1 MTLETV
7 LLVASVIGIM
17 YLGYTLMQVTKRMS
31 DISNNKSQD
40 QSLAQ
45 LHQRLDTVNDQVT
58 NQLNTV
64 TQSLLNQLS
73 SNTQQIDKRLTDT
86 NMSWQ
91 KTNQTIQSVTNKLSQ
106 LEEANKRIYDVGKDI
121 SSLQEILKAPKL
133 RGTLG
138 ELFLGDLLSQIVPAD
153 RYTLQH
159 HFKSGETVDALLKLR
174 DGQSVPIDAKFPLES
189 FQRLINAETDEA
201 KKLAKREFVVSVK
214 KRIDEIAS
222 KYIVPDEGTLD
233 FALMYIPAEN
243 VYYETIIKADDSNLV
258 GYAYAKRV
266 IPVSPNSL
274 YVYLQTISL
283 GLRGMQIEE
292 RAKEILADLSRL
304 QTDYVKVTD
313 SYEVLGKH
321 ISNASGKYEETLR
334 IMGKFGDKVD
344 RIEDKTEP
352 VQVLG
357 SVDGEI
363 EAD

>member
-1 MTLETV
+1 MSFEIL
-7 LLVASVIGIM
+7 LLVVLFIGV
-17 YLGYTLMQVTKRMS
+17 LVLAYTVVSLIKRIGHLI
-31 DISNNKSQD
+31 DDKTQN
-40 QSLAQ
+40 QSYVQ
-45 LHQRLDTVNDQVT
+45 LQQRMDAVNDQVT

-64 TQSLLNQLS
+64 TQSLLTQLS
-73 SNTQQIDKRLTDT
+73 SSTQRIDQRLVANDR
-86 NMSWQ
+86 SAQ
-91 KTNQTIQSVTNKLSQ
+91 QTAQTMQSVTNKLTQ

-138 ELFLGDLLSQIVPAD
+138 ELFLGDLLSQIVPTD
-153 RYTLQH
+153 RFVLQYS
-159 HFKSGETVDALLKLR
+159 FKSGETVDAMLLLR
-174 DGQSVPIDAKFPLES
+174 DGQKVPIDAKFPLES

-201 KKLAKREFVVSVK
+201 KKVAKREFVTSVK
-214 KRIDEIAS
+214 RRIDEVAA
-222 KYIVPDEGTLD
+222 KYIVQDEGTLD

-274 YVYLQTISL
+274 YVYLQTIAL

-304 QTDYVKVTD
+304 QTDYVKVTE

-321 ISNASGKYEETLR
+321 ITNASSKYEETSRL
-334 IMGKFGDKVD
+334 IGKFGDKVD
-344 RIEDKTEP
+344 QIEDKTEP

-357 SVDGEI
+357 SVDRVT

>member
-7 LLVASVIGIM
+7 LLIASVIGIM

-40 QSLAQ
+40 QSLVQ
-45 LHQRLDTVNDQVT
+45 LHQRIDQVNDQMT

-64 TQSLLNQLS
+64 TQSMLNQMS
-73 SNTQQIDKRLTDT
+73 SNTRQIDMRLSNT
-86 NMSWQ
+86 NKSWQ
-91 KTNQTIQSVTNKLSQ
+91 QTTQTIQSVTNKLSQ

-138 ELFLGDLLSQIVPAD
+138 ELFLGDLLSQIVPTD
-153 RYTLQH
+153 RFTLQH
-159 HFKSGETVDALLKLR
+159 HFRSGDTVDALLKLR
-174 DGQSVPIDAKFPLES
+174 DGQSVSIDAKFPLES
-189 FQRLINAETDEA
+189 FQRLIISETDDE
-201 KKLAKREFVVSVK
+201 KKVAKREFVVSVK

-258 GYAYAKRV
+258 GYAYTKRV